1 MLNAVIWSN
10 LGVKKVGKN
19 IISRIKESPFV
30 TNDKLLM
37 QQLKETLNVQKEIRD
52 EMFRHNET
60 VENFINYMLNYYRKV
75 QDKQKKA
82 DQDKMLKEYGE
93 KKAGWFASLFSD
105 KSDSNTDDVEFRND
119 MDTIATGV

>member
-1 MLNAVIWSN
+1 
-10 LGVKKVGKN
+10 
-19 IISRIKESPFV
+19 
-30 TNDKLLM
+30 M

-75 QDKQKKA
+75 QDKQKKV

-119 MDTIATGV
+119 MDTIAAGV